1 MEGKE
6 RVLDFQL
13 HIEQQVQVRKNV
25 IAEQIKSKGGEVK
38 GFDVKFVFDPQ
49 DGYKCIVTGYYE

>member
-1 MEGKE
+1 MEDKE
-6 RVLDFQL
+6 RVLDFKL

-25 IAEQIKSKGGEVK
+25 ISEQVTKLGSEVK
-38 GFDVKFVFDPQ
+38 QFDVKFVFDPQ